1 LRPVSEIIEELEG
14 RGVFLRVEGGE
25 IKGSKPKNSPEDVIR
40 ALDSLRAR
48 KMEVRAFLENR
59 KVAPCGSPH
68 CAGCYEVAP
77 GVRLHPP
84 KASPD
89 WLAWLARW
97 NASGK
102 DKPQ

>member
-1 LRPVSEIIEELEG
+1 VRPVSEIVQELEQ
-14 RGVFLRVEGGE
+14 RGVYLRVEGGGV
-25 IKGSKPKNSPEDVIR
+25 KGSKPKNSPGDVMR
-40 ALDSLRAR
+40 ALESLRSR
-48 KMEVRAFLENR
+48 KEEVLAFLESR

-84 KASPD
+84 KASPA

-97 NASGK
+97 SPSEK
-102 DKPQ
+102 HKPQ